1 MSNIK
6 KYNLFIFSST
16 ISRNIIEVF
25 SAVLLY
31 KMGYNLKDILLF
43 YFLIYFVGILV
54 NYISINLTKVIKPKY
69 ILIFS
74 SIMFGITFIF
84 LEVMTNS
91 IDNLIIYSIIFSIS
105 SYSYHSLRHY
115 YALQVLDNKENNKKV
130 GNILILNYLGII
142 LSSYI
147 GAYIINHYGLIVTV
161 IITIFISLISIIPI
175 ILIKTKPYNKEVKIK
190 QTISKMNKK
199 NTLFFVFEQFKV
211 IFLSLQPLYLYIYV
225 DHNLEYIGL
234 FNIFL
239 GISSI
244 IFVYFF
250 VRKVNQNKYF
260 IILTTLFVVVLLF
273 KINILNKTVLLI
285 IAFLEGIG
293 TKMYETVSLENIYN
307 EGIDKEVTSYLTITE
322 FIFCFMR
329 GFICLMFYIFID
341 DIKIMLYIC
350 IAGIFLSSFVKH
362 KKSSYLY

>member
-1 MSNIK
+1 MKNIK
-6 KYNLFIFSST
+6 KYNIFIFISS

-31 KMGYNLKDILLF
+31 KMGYNIKDILLF
-43 YFLIYFVGILV
+43 YFLIYFVGIFV
-54 NYISINLTKVIKPKY
+54 NYVSINITKVIKPLY

-74 SIMFGITFIF
+74 SIMFGITFLF
-84 LEVMTNS
+84 LEVMTKTL
-91 IDNLIIYSIIFSIS
+91 DNLIIYSIIFSIS

-115 YALQVLDNKENNKKV
+115 YALQVLNNKENNKKV
-130 GNILILNYLGII
+130 GNILIFNYLGII

-147 GAYIINHYGLIVTV
+147 GAYIINHYGLIITV
-161 IITIFISLISIIPI
+161 IITIIISLISIIPI
-175 ILIKTKPYNKEVKIK
+175 MLIKTKPYNKYVKLKDTIK
-190 QTISKMNKK
+190 KMNKR
-199 NTLFFVFEQFKV
+199 NTMFFIMEQFKV

-239 GISSI
+239 GISST
-244 IFVYFF
+244 IFIYYF
-250 VRKVNQNKYF
+250 VRKVNQNKLF
-260 IILTTLFVVVLLF
+260 ILFCTLFSIILLF
-273 KINILNKTVLLI
+273 KINVINKTILLI

-307 EGIDKEVTSYLTITE
+307 EGINKEVTSYLTIAE

-329 GFICLMFYIFID
+329 GLICLIFYLFIN

-350 IAGIFLSSFVKH
+350 IIFIFLSSFTKY
-362 KKSSYLY
+362 KKNNYFN